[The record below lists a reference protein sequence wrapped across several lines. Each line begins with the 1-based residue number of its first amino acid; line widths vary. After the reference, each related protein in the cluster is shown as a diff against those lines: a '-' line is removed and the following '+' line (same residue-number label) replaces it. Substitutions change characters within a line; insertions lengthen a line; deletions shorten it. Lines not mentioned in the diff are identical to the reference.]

1 LLAAAA
7 GAAMCCQASASP
19 PYRDLEVV
27 QELANMLR
35 GANRVALTA
44 PLVAD
49 ESKKWL
55 EWPEYLG
62 LVAALRKECA
72 GAGHSTCMPGTSS
85 LTCTWSCS
93 DPLCVCV
100 CVCVCV

>member
-1 LLAAAA
+1 
-7 GAAMCCQASASP
+7 
-19 PYRDLEVV
+19 
-27 QELANMLR
+27 MLR

-62 LVAALRKECA
+62 LVAALRRECA
-72 GAGHSTCMPGTSS
+72 GAGHSPWAQHMHAGHVLSHLHLELQRP
-85 LTCTWSCS
+85 
-93 DPLCVCV
+93 CVCV
-100 CVCVCV
+100 CV